1 MKLIPSFLITLAMS
15 SVAFAADA
23 GHGEEPSVF
32 AGTIIQSISAVIVF
46 LVLLFVLTKF
56 AWTPILKGLQ
66 DREAK
71 IKDDLSKAEHA
82 AAKAEATLKEYQ
94 AKLAQAQS
102 DATDIVTRARQ
113 DAERESLRI
122 QEQTRRELDTMKKQT
137 VADIRY
143 AKEVAIN
150 DLYRETATL
159 STAVAGRILGRV
171 INADDQKSLVEQAM
185 SELGKTVK
193 NN

>member
-1 MKLIPSFLITLAMS
+1 MKLIASFLITLALS
-15 SVAFAADA
+15 SVAFAADP

-56 AWTPILKGLQ
+56 AWKPILKGLQ

-102 DATDIVTRARQ
+102 DAMDIVTRARQ

-122 QEQTRRELDTMKKQT
+122 QEQTRRELDTMKKQA
-137 VADIRY
+137 VADVRY
-143 AKEVAIN
+143 AKEVALN

-171 INADDQKSLVEQAM
+171 INVDDQKSLVEQAM
-185 SELGKTVK
+185 SEIGKTAK